1 MKKSCGNIKKK
12 KKKTLFSLWRDLF
25 GSIFIVAIIFTT
37 IMNVTYYN
45 YERDYVLN
53 EFEWWNIDF
62 TRYWK
67 DSGWLSL
74 ATVEMMQNYQ
84 QDLEPENLETMESHE
99 IALYRNLQSIKE
111 GGPFSSMYAILK
123 DENGN
128 VIVHTKP
135 ENINKEIFAW
145 DETYMR
151 ELLEEKAPE
160 DELEC
165 YTLSPGES
173 SSTYYNDYDR
183 GLVGFEGRYR
193 YTFKIED
200 TPYTLLVAMKVDDD
214 SYIMTT
220 MIRNTILGV
229 FFSIVFSFILA
240 FYFYRIY
247 KKEIK
252 LQKQQRDFSNA
263 LAHDL
268 KTPLMAISGYAE
280 NLAENICPEKS
291 GHYIEEIKS
300 NVAYMDR
307 LVGQILDLAKT
318 EQGAVDLKIET
329 LELSSMIEKVLA
341 QYEILVEEKKL
352 AVTIEGDAKI
362 QADGVKMERVLENL
376 LRNAITYSPE
386 GNKVSVKMDKEHL
399 EIRNTGVEISEEDL
413 QDIWKPFVTG
423 EKSRK
428 RESGHGLGLSI
439 VANILDLHGFRYE
452 IKSEKQTVCVC
463 VFF

>member
-1 MKKSCGNIKKK
+1 MNEIRDDQSEIFSDYTNVLSKALLPDSQESVSVEYNEDGSMKEEMELIERIEKISAGGF
-12 KKKTLFSLWRDLF
+12 TDLY
-25 GSIFIVAIIFTT
+25 II
-37 IMNVTYYN
+37 
-45 YERDYVLN
+45 
-53 EFEWWNIDF
+53 
-62 TRYWK
+62 
-67 DSGWLSL
+67 LSD
-74 ATVEMMQNYQ
+74 
-84 QDLEPENLETMESHE
+84 QD
-99 IALYRNLQSIKE
+99 
-111 GGPFSSMYAILK
+111 
-123 DENGN
+123 GN
-128 VIVHTKP
+128 VIGKTTQSEDEVVVWN
-135 ENINKEIFAW
+135 EW
-145 DETYMR
+145 DETYMQD
-151 ELLEEKAPE
+151 LLEGKEPEGKKESELISIGGDYGEKS
-160 DELEC
+160 C
-165 YTLSPGES
+165 IYYQGLSGM
-173 SSTYYNDYDR
+173 DYRREFSFRLGDNQ
-183 GLVGFEGRYR
+183 
-193 YTFKIED
+193 
-200 TPYTLLVAMKVDDD
+200 YTLLMATKKVMN
-214 SYIMTT
+214 SYERDY
-220 MIRNTILGV
+220 MIETAVIGLI
-229 FFSIVFSFILA
+229 FSLVFSFILA